1 MLIFRIDFFYWI
13 LKKKEA
19 INAKTNQFWR
29 IKKNQQKQI
38 KNKTYL
44 NLGNFLA
51 SQVSLDALLT
61 ERIAKRLH
69 FREWGRGRIQTKT
82 MFPRRIFSFPLKVYQ
97 GYIVLP
103 QKNICFLKYFIS
115 GRV

>member
-1 MLIFRIDFFYWI
+1 MLKQINFGE
-13 LKKKEA
+13 LKK
-19 INAKTNQFWR
+19 IN
-29 IKKNQQKQI
+29 KKNQKQI
-38 KNKTYL
+38 KNKMYL

-61 ERIAKRLH
+61 ERIAKRIHNYNANTQH

>member
-1 MLIFRIDFFYWI
+1 MHIFRIDFFYGN

-19 INAKTNQFWR
+19 INQFWR

-38 KNKTYL
+38 KNKIHL

-61 ERIAKRLH
+61 ERIAGVIKRIH
-69 FREWGRGRIQTKT
+69 
-82 MFPRRIFSFPLKVYQ
+82 
-97 GYIVLP
+97 
-103 QKNICFLKYFIS
+103 NH
-115 GRV
+115 